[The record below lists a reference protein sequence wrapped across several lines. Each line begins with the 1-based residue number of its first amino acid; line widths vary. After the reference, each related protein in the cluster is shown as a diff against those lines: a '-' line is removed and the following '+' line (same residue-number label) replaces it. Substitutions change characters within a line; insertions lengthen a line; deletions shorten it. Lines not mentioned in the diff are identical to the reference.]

1 MQMTVCKAKI
11 HRATVTDA
19 HLDYRGSITIG
30 REMMEAAGILPYEL
44 VHINNMSNANHWE
57 TYVIPGETGQI
68 KLNGCPARLF
78 AIGDE
83 VIILSLR
90 NVTMEE
96 RKDLKHV
103 IVNVDK
109 QNAITSVVE
118 EDFGV

>member
-1 MQMTVCKAKI
+1 MQLTVCKAKI

-19 HLDYRGSITIG
+19 HLDYRGSITICK
-30 REMMEAAGILPYEL
+30 ELMDYAGIVPYEL
-44 VHINNMSNANHWE
+44 VHVNNMSNAVHWE
-57 TYVIPGETGQI
+57 TYVIPGEKGVI

-90 NVTMEE
+90 TITEE
-96 RKDLKHV
+96 EYENLQHV

-109 QNAITSVVE
+109 ENKITSVVR
-118 EDFGV
+118 EDF